1 MTSEFTVLNNNSF
14 TNDIDGGIS
23 FWPEVVINDSLLV
36 GFADAFDL
44 IKSYNEHSTSDT
56 KSAKLE
62 NVIKNLSETS
72 NPVIMILTP

>member
-1 MTSEFTVLNNNSF
+1 MTTFFQFLLSSIGKRLEY
-14 TNDIDGGIS
+14 GGVS

-44 IKSYNEHSTSDT
+44 IKSNNEHSTSDT